1 MDVELAPEQPD
12 EVAAAIVAALAGP
25 APLRDP
31 WWQAG
36 IEESLDRSYGAAG
49 RPRSIRGADRA

>member
-12 EVAAAIVAALAGP
+12 EVAAAIAAVLTRP
-25 APLRDP
+25 AQSPDP

-36 IEESLDRSYGAAG
+36 LEASLEAAN
-49 RPRSIRGADRA
+49 PA